1 MRDRVRRLGS
11 VAGTAAVLGTAAA
24 LAVPGSAGA
33 ATASARRSLP
43 VPPGRTAAPH
53 ASASPVPVAQTL
65 PGAPRVAALRQL
77 HPADLLVVAPQTLR
91 PAVVAKIRKLPGIT
105 ASTPLDAATIR
116 VNGKFVQMLGVSPGQ
131 FRAFAAGPVARSTAL
146 WRSVAGGSIA
156 VSYTMGKQDKLPLGG
171 TVHVAGQRPEALRV
185 GGFGTVGISGVD
197 AVVSDAV
204 ARSLGIP
211 AGNALVIS
219 APHAQL
225 AELMKKVKAV
235 LPRGAGVAQL
245 AGQVEPGQV
254 VSAQASAAGAAGATS
269 VTAADGPALT
279 TAQVRAFLKAAMSRV
294 GMPYVWGAA
303 GPMSFDCSGLVQW
316 SMRQAGLLMPRVAVD
331 QARTGPRV
339 SLSQLQPGDL
349 LFYHTDATAPTY
361 ISHVAIYLGN
371 GMMEQAPEPGM
382 NVEIVKADFG
392 SEFAGA
398 VQVLPRIAAAV
409 AGNPAG

>member
-1 MRDRVRRLGS
+1 VRDRVRRLGS
-11 VAGTAAVLGTAAA
+11 VVGTAAA
-24 LAVPGSAGA
+24 LGSAAALAAPASAGA
-33 ATASARRSLP
+33 ATTVSSRSLP
-43 VPPGRTAAPH
+43 VPAGRTAAPR
-53 ASASPVPVAQTL
+53 ASASPVPVAQM
-65 PGAPRVAALRQL
+65 PADAPQVTALRQL
-77 HPADLLVVAPQTLR
+77 HPADLLAVAPKTLS
-91 PAVVAKIRKLPGIT
+91 PAVIARIRKLPGVT
-105 ASTPLDAATIR
+105 ATSLLDAATIR

-146 WRSVAGGSIA
+146 WRSVASGSIA
-156 VSYTMGKQDKLPLGG
+156 VSYTMGKQGKLPLGG
-171 TVHVAGQRPEALRV
+171 TVDVAGQRLETLRV

-197 AVVSDAV
+197 AVVSDTV

-225 AELMKKVKAV
+225 ADLAKKVKAV
-235 LPRGAGVAQL
+235 LPHGAGVAQL
-245 AGQVEPGQV
+245 VGQVEPGQI
-254 VSAQASAAGAAGATS
+254 VSAQSSAAGSAGAT
-269 VTAADGPALT
+269 TTADGPPITA
-279 TAQVRAFLKAAMSRV
+279 AQVRAFLRAAMSRV

-303 GPMSFDCSGLVQW
+303 GPTSFDCSGLVQW

-382 NVEIVKADFG
+382 DVEIVKAEFG

-398 VQVLPRIAAAV
+398 VQVFPRLAAAV
-409 AGNPAG
+409 AGDPAG